1 MLAEGESTVNYMFMQ
16 DQFNWT
22 IKDFSLFNASRIV
35 IQIIGSIV
43 GMIVLRRFL
52 KMSIVTMAMLS
63 LACCVLESTVRATA
77 VYWQEMYLG
86 MTLGMMRGVMGP
98 MCRAI
103 LSHVAP
109 ATEVGKW
116 SSAIG
121 GACAIY

>member
-1 MLAEGESTVNYMFMQ
+1 MLTEGESTVNYMFMQ

-63 LACCVLESTVRATA
+63 LACCVLESTVVPSICCSCFSRRFFFLRACRATRK
-77 VYWQEMYLG
+77 VTSGGIRQDLG
-86 MTLGMMRGVMGP
+86 
-98 MCRAI
+98 
-103 LSHVAP
+103 
-109 ATEVGKW
+109 
-116 SSAIG
+116 
-121 GACAIY
+121 

>member
-52 KMSIVTMAMLS
+52 NYQTN
-63 LACCVLESTVRATA
+63 
-77 VYWQEMYLG
+77 Q
-86 MTLGMMRGVMGP
+86 
-98 MCRAI
+98 
-103 LSHVAP
+103 
-109 ATEVGKW
+109 
-116 SSAIG
+116 
-121 GACAIY
+121 